1 MEMRYSKLAISV
13 LILVALN
20 APSAIMAQGT
30 VYSVFGGLT
39 MSTQTVNGFEKDPF
53 FRFHAMGYMESSS
66 EISPNSLYASLG
78 YHTKGSAVNSPAFYD
93 PYTGTEQERHS
104 SSMEFH
110 NLSLGFGVKQ
120 RKEVGTNFLSY
131 GFGVRGDFN
140 LSTEFGDLFAGL
152 EGTERNFTYG
162 LDFNVGFEFPISELV
177 STTIEVGFSPDLSEQ
192 IYVPYQDTGYNYDD
206 GSPVIIQESSIK
218 NIIFEARAGFRFW
231 RKVIYTD

>member
-1 MEMRYSKLAISV
+1 MKRRLRVLVILISS
-13 LILVALN
+13 ALLT
-20 APSAIMAQGT
+20 ASSAIAQGT
-30 VYSVFGGLT
+30 VYSILGGLT

-53 FRFHAMGYMESSS
+53 FRFHAVGYMESSS
-66 EISPNSLYASLG
+66 EISPNALYASLG
-78 YHTKGSAVNSPAFYD
+78 YHTKGSAVNSPAYID
-93 PYTGTEQERHS
+93 DIGNEHPQQS
-104 SSMEFH
+104 NSMEFH

-140 LSTEFGDLFAGL
+140 LSTDFGSLYTGL

-162 LDFNVGFEFPISELV
+162 LDFFVGFEFPMSELV
-177 STTIEVGFSPDLSEQ
+177 STTIEIGFSPDLSEQ
-192 IYVPYQDTGYNYDD
+192 IYIPYQDTGYNYSN
-206 GSPVIIQESSIK
+206 GQPVIIQESSIK

>member
-1 MEMRYSKLAISV
+1 MKSRLRVFVILIST
-13 LILVALN
+13 ALLTGS
-20 APSAIMAQGT
+20 SALAQGT
-30 VYSVFGGLT
+30 VYSILGGLT

-53 FRFHAMGYMESSS
+53 IRFHAVGYMESSS

-78 YHTKGSAVNSPAFYD
+78 YHTKGSAVNSPAYID
-93 PYTGTEQERHS
+93 DVGNEHPQQS
-104 SSMEFH
+104 NSMEFH

-140 LSTEFGDLFAGL
+140 LSTDFGSLYNGL

-162 LDFNVGFEFPISELV
+162 LDFFVGFEFPMSELV
-177 STTIEVGFSPDLSEQ
+177 STTIEIGFSPDLSEQ
-192 IYVPYQDTGYNYDD
+192 IYIPYQDTGYNYSN
-206 GSPVIIQESSIK
+206 GQPVIIQESSIK
-218 NIIFEARAGFRFW
+218 NIVFEARAGFRFW